1 MKVIVYKQA
10 KISMNLSRD
19 VNDRLK
25 RSKKPSFNCPSV
37 FLDRFGPLQ
46 SVINMIN
53 VDRGSEILAL
63 FYDN

>member
-1 MKVIVYKQA
+1 MAKNRFKTAESIFNCLRNQNKLSYIGLKKVRTV
-10 KISMNLSRD
+10 
-19 VNDRLK
+19 K
-25 RSKKPSFNCPSV
+25 RSF
-37 FLDRFGPLQ
+37 FGPLQ